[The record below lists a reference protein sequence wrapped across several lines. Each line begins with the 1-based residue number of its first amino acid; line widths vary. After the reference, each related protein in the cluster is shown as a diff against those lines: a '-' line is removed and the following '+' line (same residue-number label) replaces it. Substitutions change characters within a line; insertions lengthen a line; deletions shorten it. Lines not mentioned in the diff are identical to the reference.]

1 MKNTI
6 KISDHGNTKIVA
18 HRGLS
23 GLERENTCSAFVA
36 AANRSYF
43 GIETD
48 VRRTLDGYYVLQ
60 HDGTTERNCVDSLEP
75 EKSTFHTLR
84 SLRYK
89 DRDGSFDRGDLMMPT
104 LAEYVKICRD
114 YGKVGVLELKG
125 LFTEEMAAG
134 VVDVIR
140 SLDYL
145 EGIIFIAFNWDSLIN
160 LRHVYPEAVCQYLTH
175 RIDPMTLIPQLVE
188 NHFGIDANFN
198 DLTAEN
204 VRALKEN
211 GIVVNCWTVDT
222 AEDAERLIGYGV
234 DQITSNI
241 LE

>member
-1 MKNTI
+1 MKQTI
-6 KISDHGNTKIVA
+6 RLADHGNTKIVA

-48 VRRTLDGYYVLQ
+48 VRRTVDGYYVLQ
-60 HDGTTERNCVDSLEP
+60 HDNDTSRNCIDALKP
-75 EKSTFHTLR
+75 EESTFHTLR
-84 SLRYK
+84 ALRYK

-114 YGKVGVLELKG
+114 YGKVGVLEMKG
-125 LFTEEMAAG
+125 LFTVEMAADI
-134 VVDVIR
+134 VEIIR
-140 SLDYL
+140 SLGYL
-145 EGIIFIAFNWDSLIN
+145 DGIIFISFSWDSLIN
-160 LRHVYPEAVCQYLTH
+160 LRKAYPEAVCQYLTH
-175 RIDPMTLIPQLVE
+175 KVDPITLIPQLTE
-188 NHFGIDANFN
+188 NSFGIDAYFG

-204 VRALKEN
+204 VKALKDN

-241 LE
+241 VE

>member
-1 MKNTI
+1 MKNTL
-6 KISDHGNTKIVA
+6 KIANHGNTKIVA

-23 GLERENTCSAFVA
+23 GLERENTCSAFIA

-48 VRRTLDGYYVLQ
+48 VRRTVDGYYVLQ
-60 HDGTTERNCVDSLEP
+60 HDANTSRNCIDCLEP
-75 EKSTFHTLR
+75 EKSTFHALR

-89 DRDGSFDRGDLMMPT
+89 DKDESFDRGDLMMPT

-125 LFTEEMAAG
+125 LFTEEMAKD
-134 VVDVIR
+134 VVDII
-140 SLDYL
+140 SKLGYL
-145 EGIIFIAFNWDSLIN
+145 EGIIFISFEWESIVNI
-160 LRHVYPEAVCQYLTH
+160 RKVYPESVCQFLTH
-175 RIDPMTLIPQLVE
+175 KIDPMTIIDKLVE
-188 NHFGIDANFN
+188 NKFDIDANFH

-204 VRALKEN
+204 VKALKDK

-222 AEDAERLIGYGV
+222 VEDAERLIGYGV

-241 LE
+241 VE

>member
-6 KISDHGNTKIVA
+6 KIADHGNTLIVA

-48 VRRTLDGYYVLQ
+48 VRKTLDGHYVLH
-60 HDGTTERNCVDSLEP
+60 HDGTTERNCVDKLVP
-75 EKSTFHTLR
+75 EESTFQTLR
-84 SLRYK
+84 RLQYK

-104 LAEYVKICRD
+104 LEEYIKICRD
-114 YGKVGVLELKG
+114 YGKKCVLEFKG
-125 LFTEEMAAG
+125 LFTEEMCAE
-134 VVDVIR
+134 VV
-140 SLDYL
+140 
-145 EGIIFIAFNWDSLIN
+145 GIIRDMNYLDGMIFIGFDWNTMLN
-160 LRHVYPEAVCQYLTH
+160 LRKVYPDASAKFLTH
-175 RIDPMTLIPQLVE
+175 RIDPMTIIDQLVE
-188 NHFGIDANFN
+188 NGLGIDANFN

-204 VRALKEN
+204 VAALHER
-211 GIVVNCWTVDT
+211 GIVINCWTVDNP
-222 AEDAERLIGYGV
+222 EDAERLIGYGV
-234 DQITSNI
+234 DQITTNI